1 MKNVPLIVSAALVA
15 AGALGALAVSAS
27 AAEVRGRVTNGT
39 TGQPVA
45 GQFINLLV
53 LRGQMIPVR
62 ETQTDNEGRYR
73 IVVAANPSERFL
85 VQVPFQGVNYNRPA
99 FFTSG
104 ERITA
109 DIEVFETGAQADEL
123 SFESHVIFFE
133 PHEGHVRV
141 SEFYSVNNR
150 SRPRRTYA
158 PEEGSF
164 HFAVPAAASG
174 LQAAAGRPGGMPL
187 RQQPQPGEED
197 NSHVLSF
204 AFKPGE
210 SEVQISYSLPL
221 SGNTLEVN
229 LPIRIPTARR
239 HIAIPNA
246 GVELQGAGVKEIE
259 QDQAPQARVFA
270 VDASPPAELA
280 LRLSVDPAAL
290 ENTSVTPAGPAA
302 QTSQSVVNIVA
313 NPVNRSQWYI
323 VGLALVVLA
332 FGLYYLSTLRPP
344 APATDAADSQP
355 ESGAHD

>member
-1 MKNVPLIVSAALVA
+1 MKAARVLVSLAVA
-15 AGALGALAVSAS
+15 VALGASAVCLS
-27 AAEVRGRVTNGT
+27 AAEVRGRVMNAT

-45 GQFINLLV
+45 GQFVNLLV

-62 ETQTDNEGRYR
+62 ETQTDDEGRYR

-99 FFTSG
+99 VFTSG
-104 ERITA
+104 EQITA

-123 SFESHVIFFE
+123 SYESHVIFFE
-133 PHEGHVRV
+133 PHQGHVRV
-141 SEFYSVNNR
+141 SEFYSVTNQ

-164 HFAVPAAASG
+164 RFAVPAGASG
-174 LQAAAGRPGGMPL
+174 LQVAAGRPGGMPL
-187 RQQPQPGEED
+187 RQQPQPGEGD
-197 NSHVLSF
+197 NTHVLSF
-204 AFKPGE
+204 PFKPGE

-221 SGNTLEVN
+221 SGTTLELNV
-229 LPIRIPTARR
+229 PIRLPTARR
-239 HIAIPNA
+239 HLAIPKA

-259 QDQAPQARVFA
+259 QNQAPQARIFA
-270 VDASPPAELA
+270 VEASAPAELA
-280 LRLSVDPAAL
+280 LRLTVDPAAL
-290 ENTSVTPAGPAA
+290 ESASVAPTGPAA
-302 QTSQSVVNIVA
+302 QTSRSTVNIVP

-332 FGLYYLSTLRPP
+332 FGLYYLYSLRAP
-344 APATDAADSQP
+344 APVTDATRSQP